1 LHTNRSVCFQMNDT
15 KEYIIDQAYKLFLSH
30 SYEAVTISDISKA
43 IGLTKGALYHHF
55 INKEELFRAVIDKH
69 LIIDLM
75 DNDVKYDSLLQY
87 IEVSIEASRKVVF
100 NTFGSNNDFI
110 PINYVS
116 LLIDALRHYP
126 NFTLN
131 KEGLFNSQI
140 EKIKEVLF
148 DAVKKHEIR
157 DDLDIDITAVNF
169 LSINLGLASNLF
181 TNKSPSLAI
190 EILKRQLYEFY
201 KILKD

>member
-1 LHTNRSVCFQMNDT
+1 MNDT
-15 KEYIIDQAYKLFLSH
+15 KEYIIDEAYKLFLSH

-75 DNDVKYDSLLQY
+75 DNDVTYDSLLQY

-100 NTFGSNNDFI
+100 NTIGSNHDFI
-110 PINYVS
+110 PINYLS

-140 EKIKEVLF
+140 EKIKEVLI
-148 DAVKKHEIR
+148 DAIKKHEIR
-157 DDLDIDITAVNF
+157 GDLDIDITAVNF

-201 KILKD
+201 KILKA

>member
-1 LHTNRSVCFQMNDT
+1 MNDT
-15 KEYIIDQAYKLFLSH
+15 KEYIVDEAYKLFLSH

-43 IGLTKGALYHHF
+43 IRLTKGALYHHF
-55 INKEELFRAVIDKH
+55 INKEELFKAVIDKH

-87 IEVSIEASRKVVF
+87 IEVSIESSRKVVF
-100 NTFGSNNDFI
+100 NTIGSNQNFI
-110 PINYVS
+110 PINYLS

-131 KEGLFNSQI
+131 KEGLFSSQI
-140 EKIKEVLF
+140 EKIKEVLI

-157 DDLDIDITAVNF
+157 DDLDTDITAVNF

-190 EILKRQLYEFY
+190 DTLKRQLYEFY
-201 KILKD
+201 KMLKS